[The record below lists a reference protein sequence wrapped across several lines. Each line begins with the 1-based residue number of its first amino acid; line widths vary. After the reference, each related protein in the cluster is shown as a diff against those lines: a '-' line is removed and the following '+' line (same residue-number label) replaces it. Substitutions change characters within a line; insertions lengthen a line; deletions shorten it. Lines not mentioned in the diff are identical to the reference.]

1 MRVKAGNQTLE
12 VEISSP
18 LSDSVRFSGVQS
30 ISNLRD
36 QCNKVVKL
44 QQYPTYSKA
53 TLYVFLWRMTRI
65 PTSISRLNA
74 PEMASFVSTSAV
86 SDKGSFQQWKF
97 KRACKIAS
105 LSTWP
110 LLKHVETISWNWFP
124 QESGTDPWCCW
135 IEKWGFFF
143 KTPWKMVN
151 HHTRIIAVVDNIVIM
166 RYHEHSS
173 HHSRETRASLDSL
186 KLPLI
191 PGANVQPLQ
200 LHFALQRPEGSR
212 LH

>member
-1 MRVKAGNQTLE
+1 MLKLSLGTGFLKRVGQIHGVAELKSGA
-12 VEISSP
+12 SS
-18 LSDSVRFSGVQS
+18 L
-30 ISNLRD
+30 
-36 QCNKVVKL
+36 
-44 QQYPTYSKA
+44 
-53 TLYVFLWRMTRI
+53 
-65 PTSISRLNA
+65 
-74 PEMASFVSTSAV
+74 
-86 SDKGSFQQWKF
+86 
-97 KRACKIAS
+97 
-105 LSTWP
+105 
-110 LLKHVETISWNWFP
+110 
-124 QESGTDPWCCW
+124 
-135 IEKWGFFF
+135 